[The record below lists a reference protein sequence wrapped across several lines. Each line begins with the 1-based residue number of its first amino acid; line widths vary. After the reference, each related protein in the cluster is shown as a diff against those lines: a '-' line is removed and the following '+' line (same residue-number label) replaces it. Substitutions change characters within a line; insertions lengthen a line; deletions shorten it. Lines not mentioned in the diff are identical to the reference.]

1 MMEKSLTM
9 VDSFVC
15 IDLETTGLN
24 PKRDKIIEIGAVKV
38 ERGQIVDLFETF
50 VNPHRKLEERIVQL
64 TGITDED
71 LSGAPDMAQVLPQ
84 VLAFIGEDILL
95 GHSILFDYS
104 FLNNG
109 LLPAGLVNL
118 TASIASLKT
127 MAGVRKEEHLQVFT
141 ELEAVAKV
149 QSIKSSNAIEGIVTS
164 DERIAAIVNQNS
176 APLNHNEAEIAGY
189 RDALNEIHQ
198 GHAYIDFRERDILR
212 LHEIMMS
219 LAGYEYGGQYKTDDN
234 VILEVDADG
243 NRRVRFRPTPASETK
258 QAMEQL
264 ELAYMEAKSDAA
276 INQLLL
282 IPCVILDFLCIHPF
296 RDGNGRM
303 SRLLS
308 LLLLYKNGYDAG
320 KYVSFE
326 EQINNYKAYY
336 YEALRQSSTG
346 WETNENDYF
355 PFMENF
361 LSTLYMC
368 YKELDKRF
376 AVVHGKKVTKK
387 ARIEATILNSLT
399 PVSKS
404 DICHILPD
412 VSPTTVEAVLGAMV
426 KAGTILKIGQGRA
439 SRYIAR

>member
-1 MMEKSLTM
+1 M
-9 VDSFVC
+9 
-15 IDLETTGLN
+15 
-24 PKRDKIIEIGAVKV
+24 R
-38 ERGQIVDLFETF
+38 R
-50 VNPHRKLEERIVQL
+50 
-64 TGITDED
+64 
-71 LSGAPDMAQVLPQ
+71 
-84 VLAFIGEDILL
+84 
-95 GHSILFDYS
+95 FDYS
-104 FLNNG
+104 FLDNG
-109 LLPAGLVNL
+109 MLPAGLVNL
-118 TASIASLKT
+118 TANIAALKT
-127 MAGVRKEEHLQVFT
+127 MAGVRKEAYVQIFT

-149 QSIKSSNAIEGIVTS
+149 QSVKSSNAIEGIVTS

-189 RDALNEIHQ
+189 RDALNAIHL
-198 GHAYIDFRERDILR
+198 GFDHIDFTQQNILR

-219 LAGYEYGGQYKTDDN
+219 IAGYEYGGQYKTDNN

-243 NRRVRFRPTPASETK
+243 NRRVRFRPTSAAETPK
-258 QAMEQL
+258 AMEQL
-264 ELAYMEAKSDAA
+264 ELAYLAARDDAN

-326 EQINNYKAYY
+326 EQINNCKAYY
-336 YEALRQSSTG
+336 YEALRQSSAG
-346 WETNENDYF
+346 WDTNENSYF
-355 PFMENF
+355 PFIENF

-376 AVVHGKKVTKK
+376 AVVNGKKITKK
-387 ARIEATILNSLT
+387 ARVEATVLNSLT
-399 PVSKS
+399 PLSKAE
-404 DICHILPD
+404 ICKILPD

-426 KAGTILKIGQGRA
+426 KSGSVQHIGSGR
-439 SRYIAR
+439 STRYMKK